1 VNLYPDATS
10 TSADT
15 QTIPSLPA
23 PKPRRPRWGLLLI
36 AAAAVLALCA
46 GCAALIVTLQPAG
59 ITLVIDGQAQTVD
72 TRAQTVGAFLQE
84 RGLLLREGDVIAP
97 PPEAAVQPGMV
108 IQITRARPVTLLV
121 DGQVQV
127 LATVLSQPLDI
138 LMSASVTVG
147 AADRLIIDGTE
158 VTFDQIADWPVPVTN
173 ISLRRALPI
182 VINDEGVERQL
193 TTTAGTVGEALFE
206 AGVTLYLADSV
217 SPDVDMPIAPNLI
230 ISVRR
235 SRPVTVVADGER
247 LQTRLQ
253 GETVADALASAGVA
267 LVGQDYVV
275 PAETQSLVPGMT
287 IRVIRVEETL
297 LTETAQLPYETVYQ
311 ADAALELDQ
320 RQTLQNG
327 QPGEQRTTIRVR
339 LENGVEVERV
349 AEETVVVREPVNLV
363 IVYGTNVV
371 IRSINTPQGPRE
383 YWRVLRMYATSY
395 HPAAL
400 GGDDRTSVGAQLTTG
415 IIASDPD
422 VLPYGTEVF
431 VNDYGVGL
439 MADTGGPRSFPL
451 WIDLGYSDADF
462 RPWSRYVNVYVLTP
476 VPDVIDYFLP
486 GT

>member
-1 VNLYPDATS
+1 VNLYPEATS

-36 AAAAVLALCA
+36 AAAVLLVLCA
-46 GCAALIVTLQPAG
+46 GCAALFVTLQPTG
-59 ITLVIDGQAQTVD
+59 ITLVINGEAQMVD
-72 TRAQTVGAFLQE
+72 TRAQTVSAFLLE

-97 PPEAAVQPGMV
+97 PPEAALQPGMV
-108 IQITRARPVTLLV
+108 VQITRARPVTLLV
-121 DGQVQV
+121 DGQVRV
-127 LATVLSQPLDI
+127 LPTTLTQPLDI
-138 LMSASVTVG
+138 LLSASVTVG
-147 AADRLIIDGTE
+147 DADRLIIDGTE
-158 VTFDQIADWPVPVTN
+158 VTFDQIADWPVPVTS
-173 ISLRRALPI
+173 ITLRRALPI
-182 VINDEGVERQL
+182 VISEAGVERSL
-193 TTTAGTVGEALFE
+193 TTTAATVGEALFE
-206 AGVTLYLADSV
+206 AGVTLFLADTV
-217 SPDVDMPIAPNLI
+217 SPNVDMPIAPNLI

-235 SRPVTVVADGER
+235 SRPVTVLADGAR

-275 PAETQSLVPGMT
+275 PAEMQPLVPGMT

-297 LTETAQLPYETVYQ
+297 LTETAELPYETVYQ
-311 ADAALELDQ
+311 ADAGLELDQ

-327 QPGEQRTTIRVR
+327 QNGEQQTTIRVR

-349 AEETVVVREPVNLV
+349 TEATIVTREPVNLV
-363 IVYGTNVV
+363 IAYGTNIV
-371 IRSINTPQGPRE
+371 IRAIDTPQGPRE

-400 GGDDRTSVGAQLTTG
+400 GGDDRTSIGAQLTTG

-439 MADTGGPRSFPL
+439 MADTGGPRRFPL

-476 VPDVIDYFLP
+476 VPEVIDYFLP
-486 GT
+486 GS